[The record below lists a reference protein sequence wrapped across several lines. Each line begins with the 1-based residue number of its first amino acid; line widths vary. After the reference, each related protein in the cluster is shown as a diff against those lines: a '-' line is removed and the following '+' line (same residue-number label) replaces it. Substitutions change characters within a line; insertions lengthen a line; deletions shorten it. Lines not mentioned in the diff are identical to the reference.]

1 MGSGTTLWEDPNLLE
16 VQARSEGEPRFLL
29 IGKIGDRHWSAV
41 VTYREGHIRLISVR
55 RSRKKEVDNTISI
68 ERLDLTPEGPMKQSA
83 NAEQRQVV
91 LTRAVARAAERLGM
105 KQSELARALGLSP
118 ATISRMYA
126 GDYLL
131 DERTKNWEL
140 AALLVRLYRG
150 LDAIT
155 TGDERSLKAWMHNPN
170 TELHDVP
177 GHLVGNVAGLARVVE
192 YVDAHRA
199 RI

>member
-1 MGSGTTLWEDPNLLE
+1 ME
-16 VQARSEGEPRFLL
+16 Q
-29 IGKIGDRHWSAV
+29 
-41 VTYREGHIRLISVR
+41 
-55 RSRKKEVDNTISI
+55 
-68 ERLDLTPEGPMKQSA
+68 MA
-83 NAEQRQVV
+83 NAEQRKVV
-91 LTRAVARAAERLGM
+91 LTRAVAQAAARLGM

-126 GDYLL
+126 GDYFL
-131 DERTKNWEL
+131 DERTKHWEI

-155 TGDERSLKAWMHNPN
+155 AGDERSLRAWMHNPN
-170 TELHDVP
+170 TDLHDVP
-177 GHLVGNVAGLARVVE
+177 GDLVSNVAGLARVVE

>member
-1 MGSGTTLWEDPNLLE
+1 
-16 VQARSEGEPRFLL
+16 
-29 IGKIGDRHWSAV
+29 
-41 VTYREGHIRLISVR
+41 
-55 RSRKKEVDNTISI
+55 
-68 ERLDLTPEGPMKQSA
+68 MKQSA

-126 GDYLL
+126 GGYFL

-155 TGDERSLKAWMHNPN
+155 AGDERSLRAWMHNPN